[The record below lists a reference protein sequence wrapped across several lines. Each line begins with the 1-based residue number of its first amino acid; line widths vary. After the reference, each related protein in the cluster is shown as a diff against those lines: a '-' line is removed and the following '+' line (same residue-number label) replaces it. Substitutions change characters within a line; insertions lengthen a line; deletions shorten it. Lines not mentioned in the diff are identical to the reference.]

1 MTLTPN
7 APWPGE
13 TVVTSPSQSALNAD
27 SFYDVA
33 VVGAGVIGLSIGWR
47 LASRGLSVAVFDRAA
62 AGSGASCAA
71 TGMLAAATELEPGGA
86 DLLTLAFESQNLW
99 PAFRALLEA
108 ESGLCLDYRG
118 EGTLT
123 IALNREEVD
132 RLRFRHELQTRSGLR
147 THWLDSAAA
156 RALEPG
162 LRASTAAGIFCDG
175 DHQVDPKL
183 LVAALCRAFRAQGGE
198 LFENCPVK
206 GLDYTAGR
214 ASGVLTALGLCR
226 AGTVIIATGAWTNEA
241 NLLPPELHIP
251 VRPLKGQSLALRTT
265 RWTGSLSHV
274 VWTEQVHLAPKSDGR
289 LIVGATMEECG
300 YNPSVTAGGVLAL
313 LEGARRALPSIE
325 EMEIEAI
332 WTGFRPTSD
341 DDAPLLGS
349 TNVPGLIV
357 ATGHHRNGILLTP
370 VTAKAIADLV
380 LEGRMSNTMALFGVE
395 RFAKHDAISP
405 NSARTTREMMNYAA
419 DHQR

>member
-7 APWPGE
+7 APWPPGE
-13 TVVTSPSQSALNAD
+13 TVETTPSRPAWD
-27 SFYDVA
+27 STTCYDVA
-33 VVGAGVIGLSIGWR
+33 IVGAGVIGLSIGWR
-47 LASRGLSVAVFDRAA
+47 LARSGLSAAVFDRAA

-99 PAFRALLEA
+99 PDFRALLEA
-108 ESGLCLDYRG
+108 ESGLSLDYRG

-132 RLRFRHELQTRSGLR
+132 RLRFRHELQARSGLQ
-147 THWLDSAAA
+147 TTWLDGAAA
-156 RALEPG
+156 RAMEPS

-183 LVAALCRAFRAQGGE
+183 LVAALRQAFQAQGGH
-198 LFENCPVK
+198 LFEHCPVESIER
-206 GLDYTAGR
+206 TAGR
-214 ASGVLTALGLCR
+214 ATGVRTASGVCR
-226 AGTVIIATGAWTNEA
+226 ANKVIVATGAWTNEA
-241 NLLPPELHIP
+241 NLLPPELNLP

-265 RWTGSLSHV
+265 RWTGTLSHV

-300 YNPSVTAGGVLAL
+300 FDPSVTAGGVFAL

-332 WTGFRPTSD
+332 WSGFRPTSD
-341 DDAPLLGS
+341 DDAPLLGATS
-349 TNVPGLIV
+349 VPGLIV

-380 LEGRMSNTMALFGVE
+380 LEGRMSNTASLFGVE
-395 RFAKHDAISP
+395 RFC
-405 NSARTTREMMNYAA
+405 TTMETTNHAA
-419 DHQR
+419 DHQRRLAR